1 MKDYNWIKRT
11 IESFL
16 KDSDWIG
23 DDPAVHASVVH
34 DELDHGTNENINVS
48 YEDIAAVAMKEGYQV
63 YRVKHGYYGDDD
75 YLLMVPNYSLDKYRR
90 HWQYEMDD
98 IDEVL
103 EGAHKLFS
111 LEDIYKQ
118 D

>member
-34 DELDHGTNENINVS
+34 DELDHGTNENINIS
-48 YEDIAAVAMKEGYQV
+48 YEDIAAVAMQEGYQV

-75 YLLMVPNYSLDKYRR
+75 YLLMVPSYTLDKYRN
-90 HWQYEMDD
+90 HWKYEMDD

-111 LEDIYKQ
+111 LEQIYVQ